1 VIPSLLLLLDDY
13 NNPRVQAHA
22 GAALVNF
29 FEECPQKIV
38 INYLEVVVNK
48 IGEVLEIKVK
58 EVSHKIVFNQF
69 LI

>member
-1 VIPSLLLLLDDY
+1 MIPSLLLLLDDY
-13 NNPRVQAHA
+13 HNPRVQAHA

-48 IGEVLEIKVK
+48 IGEVLEVKVK
-58 EVSHKIVFNQF
+58 EVS
-69 LI
+69 LRLD